1 MNNYSNRPTRYVKR
15 KKFRN
20 LRIQYSIVILSTEF
34 EEFSRCFS
42 TFHLMVLIEL
52 ITNRKQT
59 ISQNTVIHIRV
70 PLRIRESYSYEV
82 SDVNVPKRDL

>member
-1 MNNYSNRPTRYVKR
+1 
-15 KKFRN
+15 
-20 LRIQYSIVILSTEF
+20 
-34 EEFSRCFS
+34 
-42 TFHLMVLIEL
+42 MVLIEL